1 MGAGGGGQDHVEI
14 LGNSVEAIAREK
26 SGIIKRGRPTI
37 VSALIPPAALA
48 VIEETARA
56 LESPLHLVRPATWD
70 TPRQPDREDAE
81 EDAALFVGSTTHHHH
96 YRRRQQRKRAPLI
109 PPRHSCV
116 QMTRAG
122 PTDTG
127 CGSTGSTS

>member
-1 MGAGGGGQDHVEI
+1 VEI

-70 TPRQPDREDAE
+70 TPRQPDRDPE
-81 EDAALFVGSTTHHHH
+81 EDAALFVGSTH
-96 YRRRQQRKRAPLI
+96 RRRCRRRISAP
-109 PPRHSCV
+109 PYTAAACV
-116 QMTRAG
+116 QMKRAG
-122 PTDTG
+122 PTGIG